1 VDFGIPKDRA
11 VTYRDN
17 SADVTLDNANEG
29 IMSIEFLAWAECA
42 TFHSGHDVNTPEA
55 FAAWN
60 ARQPEIDALKRGGSL
75 REVTYLKTEIQLM
88 VEQREKLWREID
100 ALKAEN
106 ERLRRAAEEFISW
119 FDGEEYLDEI
129 AYQVDSLRAAL
140 EKK

>member
-1 VDFGIPKDRA
+1 
-11 VTYRDN
+11 VTYRDD

>member
-1 VDFGIPKDRA
+1 
-11 VTYRDN
+11 
-17 SADVTLDNANEG
+17 
-29 IMSIEFLAWAECA
+29 
-42 TFHSGHDVNTPEA
+42 
-55 FAAWN
+55 
-60 ARQPEIDALKRGGSL
+60 
-75 REVTYLKTEIQLM
+75 M

>member
-1 VDFGIPKDRA
+1 MTF
-11 VTYRDN
+11 RDD

-29 IMSIEFLAWAECA
+29 IMSSDFEKWASA
-42 TFHSGHDVNTPEA
+42 NGIDILFHTPGKTYYSVRA
-55 FAAWN
+55 RGACDGWN

-140 EKK
+140 ERK